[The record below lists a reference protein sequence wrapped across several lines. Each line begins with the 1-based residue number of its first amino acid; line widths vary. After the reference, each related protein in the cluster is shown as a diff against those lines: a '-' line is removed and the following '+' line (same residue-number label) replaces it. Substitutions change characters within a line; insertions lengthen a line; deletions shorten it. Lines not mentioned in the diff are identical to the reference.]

1 MVVPTVLVKRLGAKY
16 LELKILVLKLNGSSP
31 MPQPGDVFA
40 LTDHERLTVTQ
51 LDPDLLEVQAEWSAA
66 GAGHRPPPHLHPR
79 QDEHFVV
86 HEGELGAEVDGTAL
100 TVRAGQ
106 TLDIPAGTPHR
117 MWNAGATPVRATW
130 QTRPALRTAEFWA
143 EMDAARRTR
152 PTGKG
157 GVLTAV
163 AVAPLLK
170 KYRAEF
176 QLALPAPL
184 ERGALAVLGAAA
196 RAKGYR

>member
-1 MVVPTVLVKRLGAKY
+1 VPQT
-16 LELKILVLKLNGSSP
+16 
-31 MPQPGDVFA
+31 GDTFA
-40 LTDHERLTVTQ
+40 LTDHERLTVTH
-51 LDPDLLEVQAEWSAA
+51 LDPELLEVEAEWSA
-66 GAGHRPPPHLHPR
+66 GGGHRPPSHLHAR
-79 QDEHFVV
+79 QDERFVV
-86 HEGELGAEVDGTAL
+86 HEGELTAEVDGTQR
-100 TVRAGQ
+100 TIRAGE
-106 TLDIPAGTPHR
+106 TLEVPAGTPHR
-117 MWNAGATPVRATW
+117 MWNAGAAPVRATW

-157 GVLTAV
+157 GTLTPV
-163 AVAPLLK
+163 AVAPLLQ
-170 KYRAEF
+170 KYRDEF